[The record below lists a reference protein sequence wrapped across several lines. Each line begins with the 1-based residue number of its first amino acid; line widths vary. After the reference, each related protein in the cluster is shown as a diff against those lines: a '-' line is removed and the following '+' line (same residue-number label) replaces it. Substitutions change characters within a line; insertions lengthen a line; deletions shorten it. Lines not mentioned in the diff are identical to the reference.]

1 MIRFLSGKK
10 EIAVSLW
17 LIMFFVVCSN
27 DAAAQRTVALQ
38 KNKTFASQVRE
49 LNTIY
54 EVSSHFDL
62 RGATV
67 VLPEGCTLKFKGGS
81 LKNGTLTGAAT
92 VIVADPMRIFA
103 NDLKLQGGWNITAA
117 YAEWF
122 GAKGNGKADDTS
134 PIQKTLDA
142 FGMVNLLASTYRIST
157 VTMTSSMKMI
167 GCGPY
172 QTKLIAVSDREDGIV
187 IRSQRRTKYVEIES
201 LQVSGFKNGIHFT
214 RSERCKMTDVISNN
228 CTECACLFDGGC
240 WIMVLRNCK
249 FHNSMTGLSCGLDGV
264 ITSTFDFHSCCFYEN
279 KKYGFD
285 GVCNNIN
292 FIGGYSEL
300 NGISGMRFNI
310 KKPSLNVTFLG
321 FDMESNKRY
330 GIDFSTDDK
339 PAENTAYVVNF
350 HYIGGQIETMDDGT
364 GDNASIYFGGP
375 KLSSNYWLNVNFN
388 TRVTGSSTYII
399 KSLGNISLE
408 GSLQLT
414 TSGKKWAT
422 SHSVAVDP
430 VTIGALKDIQ
440 VDLKQTGGEIKNKRL
455 FIAPNEEVM
464 IPLGEISSID
474 IIRIEGTK
482 NARLSVVGYGM
493 RDNEYKSRASMQ
505 VVLSNPGT
513 KSGMGAEESTGFRG
527 VRGIRYVYLK
537 NVGAESVSIST
548 IEMSGQATIYQTIS
562 ELIQDE

>member
-1 MIRFLSGKK
+1 MIRFLFGKK
-10 EIAVSLW
+10 GLVIALG
-17 LIMFFVVCSN
+17 LFLMIFPCGN
-27 DAAAQRTVALQ
+27 DAVAQSIVVLQ
-38 KNKTFASQVRE
+38 KNKAFAAQVVGE
-49 LNTIY
+49 NTVY
-54 EVSSHFDL
+54 EISSDFDL
-62 RGATV
+62 RGSV
-67 VLPEGCTLKFKGGS
+67 IVMPEGCTLRFKGGS
-81 LKNGTLTGAAT
+81 IRNGTLQGVGTL
-92 VIVADPMRIFA
+92 IVADPVRVFS
-103 NDLKLQGGWNITAA
+103 NDLKLQGKWNLTAA

-134 PIQKTLDA
+134 PIQKTLDV

-228 CTECACLFDGGC
+228 CAEYACLFDGGC

-350 HYIGGQIETMDDGT
+350 HYIGGQIETLDDGT
-364 GDNASIYFGGP
+364 GDNASIFFGGP
-375 KLSSNYWLNVNFN
+375 NRSSNYWLNVNFN
-388 TRVTGSSTYII
+388 TRVCGSSAYII
-399 KSLGNISLE
+399 KSLGAIAIE

-422 SHSVAVDP
+422 SHSVSVDP
-430 VTIGALKDIQ
+430 ITIGALKDIQ

-455 FIAPNEEVM
+455 FVAPGEEVM

-474 IIRIEGTK
+474 KIRIEGTK
-482 NARLSVVGYGM
+482 NARLSVVGYGI

-537 NVGAESVSIST
+537 NVGAESVSISS
-548 IEMSGQATIYQTIS
+548 IEMSGQATIYQTVS

>member
-10 EIAVSLW
+10 ELAVALG
-17 LIMFFVVCSN
+17 LIMLFVVCGN

-38 KNKTFASQVRE
+38 KNKTFASQVSE

-62 RGATV
+62 RGAKV
-67 VLPEGCTLKFKGGS
+67 DLPEGCTLKFKGGS

-92 VIVADPMRIFA
+92 VIVADPVRIFA
-103 NDLKLQGGWNITAA
+103 NDLKLQGKWSVTAA

-122 GAKGNGKADDTS
+122 GAKGNGKADDTE

-142 FGMVNLLASTYRIST
+142 FGVVNLLASTYKIST
-157 VTMTSSMKMI
+157 VTMTSSMKMS
-167 GCGPY
+167 GSGPY
-172 QTKLIAVSDREDGIV
+172 LTKLTAVSNKEDGIV
-187 IRSQRRTKYVEIES
+187 VRSQRRTKYVEIES

-228 CTECACLFDGGC
+228 CTECACLFDDGC

-279 KKYGFD
+279 KRYGFD
-285 GVCNNIN
+285 GVSNNIN

-399 KSLGNISLE
+399 KSLGNIALE

-414 TSGKKWAT
+414 TTGKKWTT
-422 SHSVAVDP
+422 SHSVSVDP
-430 VTIGALKDIQ
+430 VTIGSARSYTVNLAECEG
-440 VDLKQTGGEIKNKRL
+440 VVSNKKL
-455 FIAPNEEVM
+455 M
-464 IPLGEISSID
+464 IE
-474 IIRIEGTK
+474 
-482 NARLSVVGYGM
+482 
-493 RDNEYKSRASMQ
+493 
-505 VVLSNPGT
+505 PG
-513 KSGMGAEESTGFRG
+513 
-527 VRGIRYVYLK
+527 
-537 NVGAESVSIST
+537 
-548 IEMSGQATIYQTIS
+548 
-562 ELIQDE
+562 